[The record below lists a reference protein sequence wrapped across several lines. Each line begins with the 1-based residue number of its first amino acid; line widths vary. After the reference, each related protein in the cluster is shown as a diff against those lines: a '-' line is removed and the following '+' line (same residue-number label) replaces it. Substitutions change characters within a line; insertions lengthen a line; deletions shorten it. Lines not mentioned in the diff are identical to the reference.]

1 MYIPQPCARRAH
13 RNPPA
18 DIYSPNGSL
27 CPILVCIIRKCTF
40 FNPAPEGRTETS
52 PIDIYSQNVGS
63 LYPIQ
68 VNITKSYI
76 LRYKYKLDIG
86 YVLPPFKEYTSR
98 HVTRRVSVRPSGAG
112 SGKVTFQYIFICIG
126 YLLPTFGEYM
136 SLGGFLCALRAQ
148 GREMYIF

>member
-18 DIYSPNGSL
+18 DIYSPKIWQFISNIS
-27 CPILVCIIRKCTF
+27 IHNRKCTF
-40 FNPAPEGRTETS
+40 LNPAPDGRTETS

-98 HVTRRVSVRPSGAG
+98 HVTRRVSVRHSGAG
-112 SGKVTFQYIFICIG
+112 SGKVIFLIYIYICIG
-126 YLLPTFGEYM
+126 YFLPTFGEYM
-136 SLGGFLCALRAQ
+136 SLGGFLCALRARGQ
-148 GREMYIF
+148 EK